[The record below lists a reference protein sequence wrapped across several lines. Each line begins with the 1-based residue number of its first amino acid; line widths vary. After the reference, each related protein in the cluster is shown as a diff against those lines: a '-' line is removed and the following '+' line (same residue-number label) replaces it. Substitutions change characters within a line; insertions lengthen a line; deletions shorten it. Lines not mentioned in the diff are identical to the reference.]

1 MLALN
6 LQFFGLDDVVHFALR
21 PPSLGSGTVK
31 WKKNPRPLREFL
43 TGSLLGKSAVI
54 EASGALLAM
63 SRGLPCYSL
72 NLDSDARLILR
83 R

>member
-1 MLALN
+1 MEEKTAP
-6 LQFFGLDDVVHFALR
+6 FKGISYRV
-21 PPSLGSGTVK
+21 
-31 WKKNPRPLREFL
+31 
-43 TGSLLGKSAVI
+43 LLGKSAVI

-63 SRGLPCYSL
+63 RRGLPCCSL